1 MQNIETLMPTGI
13 PVFDLQKSLKV
24 KKQGN
29 DYLNLPTH
37 SDEQDF
43 SDFQG
48 QKEERKKVSKNRT
61 KTSQTSTSKNSQKK
75 KT

>member
-1 MQNIETLMPTGI
+1 MPTGI

-37 SDEQDF
+37 SDELNF

-48 QKEERKKVSKNRT
+48 QKEERKKLSKNRT
-61 KTSQTSTSKNSQKK
+61 KTSQTTASKNNQKK
-75 KT
+75 KTY